1 MVHIIL
7 VGLYVHFHSL
17 TQCYIRAKQEER
29 CVANE
34 KALADRKKALESRKI
49 IFNHAKQY
57 AREYKA

>member
-1 MVHIIL
+1 
-7 VGLYVHFHSL
+7 L

-29 CVANE
+29 CAADE

-57 AREYKA
+57 AREYEA